1 MEPQITQT
9 DDTDLDIVIITK
21 HNKIIHKIYMK
32 MNTLIKSTYG
42 LLHEHNIALIL
53 TRVMRELN
61 KESLYGFEKKNIAI
75 SIMVLL
81 LDSLGTPDMVSKMT
95 ATAIADTVELI
106 YSNSMHRY
114 KKTGKC
120 IIL

>member
-1 MEPQITQT
+1 MEPRLTQT
-9 DDTDLDIVIITK
+9 DEPDLDIVIITK

-42 LLHEHNIALIL
+42 LLHDHNVSLIL
-53 TRVMRELN
+53 TRVMREIN

-81 LDSLGTPDMVSKMT
+81 LDALGTPDMVSKMT

-106 YSNSMHRY
+106 YSHSMHRY

>member
-1 MEPQITQT
+1 
-9 DDTDLDIVIITK
+9 
-21 HNKIIHKIYMK
+21 
-32 MNTLIKSTYG
+32 
-42 LLHEHNIALIL
+42 
-53 TRVMRELN
+53 MREIN

-81 LDSLGTPDMVSKMT
+81 LDALGTPDMVSKMT

-106 YSNSMHRY
+106 YSHSMHRY

>member
-1 MEPQITQT
+1 MEPRLTQT
-9 DDTDLDIVIITK
+9 DEPDLDIVIITK

-42 LLHEHNIALIL
+42 LLHDHNISLIL
-53 TRVMRELN
+53 TRVMREIN

-81 LDSLGTPDMVSKMT
+81 LDALGTPDMVSKMT

-106 YSNSMHRY
+106 YSHSMHRY

>member
-1 MEPQITQT
+1 MEPRLTQT
-9 DDTDLDIVIITK
+9 DEPDLDIVIITK

-42 LLHEHNIALIL
+42 LLHDHNVSLIL
-53 TRVMRELN
+53 TRVMREIN

-81 LDSLGTPDMVSKMT
+81 LDALGTPDMVSKMT
-95 ATAIADTVELI
+95 ATAIADTIELI
-106 YSNSMHRY
+106 YSHSMHRY